1 MDKIKGYL
9 ATHFFDIFGLEG
21 TKKLGEELRRECP
34 FLDLYIPLENEEI
47 NDKKNNDGDITAL
60 KIYEEDTKHLLA
72 SQVLIAYLDGVE
84 IDAGVAGEVGLMSG
98 HLETLEA
105 LGRELGF
112 RYSPKMIIGIY
123 SDMRRAGTGDNHMY
137 KNMYIL
143 GAIEKHGVVVE
154 SVDQVIEALKLFYY
168 NYPM

>member
-1 MDKIKGYL
+1 MKGYL
-9 ATHFFDIFGLEG
+9 ASHFFDIFGFEG
-21 TKKLGEELRRECP
+21 TARLAERIRKECP
-34 FLDLYIPLENEEI
+34 WLELYVPQENGEI

-60 KIYEEDTKHLLA
+60 KIYEGDTKHLLA

-84 IDAGVAGEVGLMSG
+84 IDAGVAGEVGIMSG

-143 GAIEKHGVVVE
+143 GAIEKYGVVVE
-154 SVDQVIEALKLFYY
+154 SVDQVIEALNIFYD
-168 NYPM
+168 NCPV

>member
-1 MDKIKGYL
+1 MKGYL
-9 ATHFFDIFGLEG
+9 ASHFFDIFGFEG
-21 TKKLGEELRRECP
+21 TARLAERIRKECP
-34 FLDLYIPLENEEI
+34 WLELYVPQENGEI

-84 IDAGVAGEVGLMSG
+84 IDAGVAGEVGIMSG

-143 GAIEKHGVVVE
+143 GAIEKYGVVVE
-154 SVDQVIEALKLFYY
+154 SVDQVIEALNIFYD
-168 NYPM
+168 NCPV

>member
-1 MDKIKGYL
+1 MKGYL
-9 ATHFFDIFGLEG
+9 ASHFFDIFGFEG
-21 TKKLGEELRRECP
+21 TARLAERIRKECP
-34 FLDLYIPLENEEI
+34 WLELYVPQENGEI

-84 IDAGVAGEVGLMSG
+84 IDAGVAGEVGIISG

-105 LGRELGF
+105 LGSELGF

-154 SVDQVIEALKLFYY
+154 SVDQVIEALNIFYD
-168 NYPM
+168 NYPV